1 MNIRNSVTTSKSVG
15 FIQLPVKLLVKLP
28 GKKLL
33 NKSAPSNTYVSEA
46 VGKISALMKIL
57 WRILMTTN
65 KKLLILI
72 IDLNTAAM

>member
-1 MNIRNSVTTSKSVG
+1 MNIRNSVTTSNIVG
-15 FIQLPVKLLVKLP
+15 FIQLPVRWLNFL
-28 GKKLL
+28 KKLL
-33 NKSAPSNTYVSEA
+33 NKSALTNTYVTEA

-65 KKLLILI
+65 KELLILI